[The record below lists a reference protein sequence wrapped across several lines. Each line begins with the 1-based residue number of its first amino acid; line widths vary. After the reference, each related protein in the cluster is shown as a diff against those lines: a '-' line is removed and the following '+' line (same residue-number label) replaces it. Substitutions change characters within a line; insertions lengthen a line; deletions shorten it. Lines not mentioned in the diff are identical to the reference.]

1 LPSSGVLPFFRGL
14 LCELNNSCYS
24 LPQEQDVSFSK
35 YNTDPLNELMQLVKN
50 TFQFTND
57 PKTVYSAKT
66 IATFFQDFFLLRN
79 QANAI
84 SKNVTLSQ
92 NLYMS
97 EHEFKNKLNTIVVD
111 SALVE
116 ALLSSNP
123 NYNYL
128 YSNSSKNFVERNM
141 LETFLAT
148 RLVNSQ
154 QIIDLLYG
162 LDLDVKKLFLK

>member
-1 LPSSGVLPFFRGL
+1 MRGL

-35 YNTDPLNELMQLVKN
+35 NNTDPLNELMQLVKN

-57 PKTVYSAKT
+57 PKTIYSAKT

-79 QANAI
+79 QASAI
-84 SKNVTLSQ
+84 SKNLTLSQ

-97 EHEFKNKLNTIVVD
+97 EREFKNKLNSIVVD

-123 NYNYL
+123 NYN
-128 YSNSSKNFVERNM
+128 
-141 LETFLAT
+141 
-148 RLVNSQ
+148 
-154 QIIDLLYG
+154 
-162 LDLDVKKLFLK
+162 